1 MDSVSYTSAVEAGLE
16 SGDEV
21 VAIDDLRDA
30 DYPRYRDYLQKHKN
44 DKVLL
49 TVRRDGALIDSLA
62 LPVDAEGRIGVT
74 VTNPYSL
81 RTQYYTFWESIPAG
95 IHKAGKTIS
104 SYWDQLKLIV
114 QPKTKMYEELG
125 GFVAIGSIFPGSW
138 DWHDF
143 WLKTAFL
150 SIILAVMNLL
160 PIPGLDGGH
169 ALFTL
174 WEIITRRKPSE
185 KFLEVAQYV
194 GLMIILALLVYAVAV
209 VSVPL
214 MLDRDADVA
223 VGAVLEADG
232 RRQAGGDLAVCLR
245 FGRARTDGR
254 PGNQIAEVL
263 RRNRVERFG
272 AGWQAE
278 GHVRAI
284 CASLPLERVKVFSRN
299 PDKLQAFCQRL
310 SEQTGVAV
318 VPAVSAE
325 DTVRGSDIVSTIT
338 TASSP
343 LFDAA
348 WLSPGTHIN
357 AAGSNSLIRREVGE
371 DVLKVSRPIVVDSVE
386 TALKEAGDLL
396 PVMEKGRLSERQLVE
411 LGDIILGR
419 HPGRSKP
426 EDITLFESQGMAI
439 QDISVAVRLEA
450 LARENGL
457 GVELPYGA

>member
-1 MDSVSYTSAVEAGLE
+1 MALFLNEEVVRQLLTMPLTIEAVEESHKELSLARAIDIPRQRTRLPQTALHILQGALPGRDAIGYKAYTSNR
-16 SGDEV
+16 SGIRFLVHVFSAASGALRV
-21 VAIDDLRDA
+21 VMEA
-30 DYPRYRDYLQKHKN
+30 DYLGMMR
-44 DKVLL
+44 
-49 TVRRDGALIDSLA
+49 TGAASGVATRWLA
-62 LPVDAEGRIGVT
+62 
-74 VTNPYSL
+74 
-81 RTQYYTFWESIPAG
+81 
-95 IHKAGKTIS
+95 
-104 SYWDQLKLIV
+104 
-114 QPKTKMYEELG
+114 
-125 GFVAIGSIFPGSW
+125 
-138 DWHDF
+138 
-143 WLKTAFL
+143 
-150 SIILAVMNLL
+150 
-160 PIPGLDGGH
+160 
-169 ALFTL
+169 
-174 WEIITRRKPSE
+174 
-185 KFLEVAQYV
+185 
-194 GLMIILALLVYAVAV
+194 
-209 VSVPL
+209 
-214 MLDRDADVA
+214 
-223 VGAVLEADG
+223 
-232 RRQAGGDLAVCLR
+232 
-245 FGRARTDGR
+245 R
-254 PGNQIAEVL
+254 PDAEVL
-263 RRNRVERFG
+263 GVFG

-278 GHVRAI
+278 GNIEAVAAVRK
-284 CASLPLERVKVFSRN
+284 LRKVKVFARN
-299 PDKLQAFCQRL
+299 TERLAAFCAKMSDRL
-310 SEQTGVAV
+310 QIDV
-318 VPAVSAE
+318 VPGASPE